1 MRREI
6 AVWKVLAAVLAV
18 LAMSSG
24 GAVALAESGGSPRT
38 QAPPDD
44 RGVLTPNR
52 STTYVPVTPCRI
64 FSTTPQSIP
73 GFGVEQTR
81 TVKVVGDLSSQG
93 GQAAGCGIPT
103 AASGIEASVSATFN
117 QGDGY
122 LRAWPATQGEPQAT
136 FLNYTDAGAST
147 NTGAITITP
156 GGGNAFSI
164 KNYGSVTDV
173 VVDVQGYYVRPLY
186 ALVNVNG
193 SIQASSRLND
203 IDKVGTGQYQL
214 DFQVDTDTC
223 SRMVSVG
230 RSRTSDVGSSGFAS
244 AHITETPANEV
255 FVTTYDPTGALA
267 DRPFMLEATC

>member
-1 MRREI
+1 MRRDI

-24 GAVALAESGGSPRT
+24 GAVALAASGGSPTT
-38 QAPPDD
+38 QAPPDN
-44 RGVLTPNR
+44 RGLLSPNR

-64 FSTTPQSIP
+64 FSTTPPSIP
-73 GFGVEQTR
+73 GFGVEQVR
-81 TVKVVGDLSSQG
+81 QVKVVGDLSSQG
-93 GQAAGCGIPT
+93 GQAAGCAIPT
-103 AASGIEASVSATFN
+103 AASGIEAAVSATFN

-122 LRAWPATQGEPQAT
+122 LRTYPSGQGEPQAT
-136 FLNYTDAGAST
+136 FVNYTDAGAAT

-156 GGGNAFSI
+156 GGGNAFTI

-173 VVDVQGYYVRPLY
+173 VVDVQGYYIRPQF
-186 ALVNVNG
+186 ALVNPNG

-223 SRMVSVG
+223 ARTVSVG
-230 RSRTSDVGSSGFAS
+230 RSRISDTGSSGFAS

-255 FVTTYDPTGALA
+255 FVTTHSSDGALA
-267 DRPFMLEATC
+267 DRAFMLEITC